1 MTLLPTLYS
10 LYSSMQI
17 ADFGV
22 AEILDRFALDDTCR
36 ISQGTPTFQPP
47 EIANGHETFSG
58 FKVDIWSTGVTLFN
72 FVTGGYPFEGDTIFR
87 YEVTTA

>member
-1 MTLLPTLYS
+1 
-10 LYSSMQI
+10 MQI

-36 ISQGTPTFQPP
+36 TSQGTPTFQPP
-47 EIANGHETFSG
+47 EIANGQETFSG
-58 FKVDIWSTGVTLFN
+58 FKVDVWATGVTLFN

-87 YEVTTA
+87 YIYMKLKHITLS